1 MIVGASHAVMCGHN
15 CECEARPSSPLT
27 HRVSSRGPDAHS
39 AGHGRAHGCVWTR
52 CCVGRAENVD
62 TEPSAGSRG
71 VRRNS
76 VSIGNPIWRDLGFVN
91 QCTRPPREPV
101 SPCLLAWTAPTGG
114 HVCTCPRDRLSV
126 STGAPGVCIRRA
138 RAVSYARMCAMGAR
152 SVNRPAPSLDVREA
166 HGLLRC
172 MSNVA
177 CARQRQSARAEP
189 SLGSLSGVVLS
200 VSRAAIAAQRH
211 VGPRLYRR
219 GRPQVAMVEE
229 RGWWWERKKRD

>member
-1 MIVGASHAVMCGHN
+1 M
-15 CECEARPSSPLT
+15 
-27 HRVSSRGPDAHS
+27 
-39 AGHGRAHGCVWTR
+39 
-52 CCVGRAENVD
+52 
-62 TEPSAGSRG
+62 
-71 VRRNS
+71 
-76 VSIGNPIWRDLGFVN
+76 SIGNPIWRDLGFVN

-189 SLGSLSGVVLS
+189 SRRLVVRRGPIRQPRGHRRAASCWTSPISKRPPPGGRGGRAGMVVGAKEDRLRSGCRRDTLESL
-200 VSRAAIAAQRH
+200 VSRLCSSRGACFGGDGFRRQR
-211 VGPRLYRR
+211 RS
-219 GRPQVAMVEE
+219 
-229 RGWWWERKKRD
+229 